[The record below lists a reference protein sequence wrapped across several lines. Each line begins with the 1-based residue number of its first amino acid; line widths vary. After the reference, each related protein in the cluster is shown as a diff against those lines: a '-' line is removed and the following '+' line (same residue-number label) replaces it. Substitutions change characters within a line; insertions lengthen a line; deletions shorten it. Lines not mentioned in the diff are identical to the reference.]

1 MESRLEAE
9 GPQTPSTGSGA
20 ALPAAPSSGADAI
33 ASGLP
38 APTADREALR
48 GTRFEFGGRRPYAFP
63 TASAAAKAAN
73 RPLPGIGTVALG
85 KVSRVAQFGAF
96 VDFLGFRGLVH
107 ISQLLPGQRVERV
120 EDVLQLNDE
129 AQIRVIGIDP
139 ERRHINL
146 ALINKITGD
155 VAPALPPAPPV
166 QPVLDEQV
174 KKQQTQDQPDQAIRN
189 AIPEAPPPAIQK
201 EAPRPS
207 VPTRSFTPVASPR
220 PAVAAPPKP
229 AAAPLPSLAQHGAR
243 AIRRELVDPR
253 HPMARLLASGG
264 DRATRPTMDKE
275 RYRPEQDAGAT
286 APVPAR
292 VIEPPRPIHVFGP
305 DPEPVSNE
313 PATLEAL
320 AARFGQKRD
329 LAGAKGNTAADRSRQ
344 EREKQAQILARLR
357 QDATKFTK

>member
-33 ASGLP
+33 APSA
-38 APTADREALR
+38 APPTPDREALR

-96 VDFLGFRGLVH
+96 VDFLGFRGLIH

-129 AQIRVIGIDP
+129 AQIRVIGVDP

-146 ALINKITGD
+146 ALITKITGG
-155 VAPALPPAPPV
+155 VAPPELPPTAEPPANAV
-166 QPVLDEQV
+166 QPVPHLQV
-174 KKQQTQDQPDQAIRN
+174 QEQQTQEQPVPTILN
-189 AIPEAPPPAIQK
+189 ASPEAPPPVPRK
-201 EAPRPS
+201 ETARLPLPMRS
-207 VPTRSFTPVASPR
+207 VIP
-220 PAVAAPPKP
+220 AAPPKP

-253 HPMARLLASGG
+253 HPKARLLASGG

-275 RYRPEQDAGAT
+275 RYRPEQDMAT
-286 APVPAR
+286 AAPVPAR

-329 LAGAKGNTAADRSRQ
+329 QVGAKGNTAADRSRQ
-344 EREKQAQILARLR
+344 EREKQALILARLR
-357 QDATKFTK
+357 QDAAKFTK